1 MAQLDATM
9 QPGVGADSSV
19 SSSRTPEDKIS
30 GMRKV
35 TEAALEKI
43 SRHSERKQGFVKA
56 AKVINTIS
64 SAVIRPMLQT
74 EAVAS
79 LAVSTRLTF

>member
-1 MAQLDATM
+1 MVKLDATV
-9 QPGVGADSSV
+9 QPDVGTDSSL
-19 SSSRTPEDKIS
+19 SSSRTPEGKIS
-30 GMRKV
+30 GMRRV
-35 TEAALEKI
+35 TETALEKI
-43 SRHSERKQGFVKA
+43 SRHSEGKQNFVKA

-79 LAVSTRLTF
+79 LAVSTCLTV

>member
-1 MAQLDATM
+1 MALDAE
-9 QPGVGADSSV
+9 GSLSGC
-19 SSSRTPEDKIS
+19 RTPEEKIF
-30 GMRKV
+30 GMRRV
-35 TEAALEKI
+35 TEVTLKKA

-64 SAVIRPMLQT
+64 SAVIKPMLQT

-79 LAVSTRLTF
+79 LAVSTV